1 MPDMETRTTPIDGPA
16 AWRPADLHGRSD
28 WVHELTDAEQRELEQ
43 AVARLP
49 DDGQVGDQALASI
62 GLGQFPLA
70 ELEPRLAAIREQVLH
85 GTGFVLVRGLP
96 VSECDDTSAARML
109 WGLGLHLGL
118 PQPQDA
124 AGSLMHHV
132 RDTGA
137 NVAGEDNVRTYETR
151 EAQPWH
157 NDGGDV
163 FALMCKAS
171 AANGGRSFVAS
182 AHTAFNEILRRE
194 PQLAA
199 VLQAPFCFDARGQ
212 QLPGTERVQRVSIF
226 TWFRERLYTLHKR
239 HYIEHAQRFPEVP
252 TLTSAQREALDLLE
266 EVCDSEAV
274 CMTFEMTPGDLEI
287 GHNFTMLHKR
297 SEFDQGD
304 AELSRR
310 HMRRLWLGLP
320 DGWPLPPAY
329 TKTREFGH
337 LAAVRREA

>member
-1 MPDMETRTTPIDGPA
+1 MLTTPIAGPA
-16 AWRPADLHGRSD
+16 VWSPVDLHGRSD
-28 WVHELTDAEQRELEQ
+28 WVHELNDAEKRELEQ

-49 DDGQVGDQALASI
+49 DNDHLAEQPLATISRGQFALTALA
-62 GLGQFPLA
+62 
-70 ELEPRLAAIREQVLH
+70 PRLAAIREQVLH

-96 VSECDDTSAARML
+96 LSACDDKAAARML

-124 AGSLMHHV
+124 AGALIHHV

-171 AANGGRSFVAS
+171 AARGGRSFVAS

-194 PQLAA
+194 PKLAA
-199 VLQAPFCFDARGQ
+199 VLQAPFYFDARGQ
-212 QLPGTERVQRVSIF
+212 QLPGTERAQRVPIF
-226 TWFRERLYTLHKR
+226 TWYRQRLYALHKR

-252 TLTSAQREALDLLE
+252 ALTSEQREALDLLE

-274 CMTFEMTPGDLEI
+274 CMTFEMTPGDLEL
-287 GHNFTMLHKR
+287 GHNFTLLHKR
-297 SEFDQGD
+297 SEFDQGG

-310 HMRRLWLGLP
+310 HMLRLWLGLP

-329 TKTREFGH
+329 TRTREFGH
-337 LAAVRREA
+337 LMAVRSQV